1 MKWCLIA
8 VCPLI
13 ATVLTAAVAEES
25 APSPTCGDRGLLLT
39 ISVPE
44 GPHKAATPLPLQFSI
59 TNTGLGDVILP
70 NNLTYARSE
79 DPELKVPVVGAGMF
93 IICQT
98 ERGDFIKYKGAYIKI
113 HGSGTTLKSKQEL
126 KAYSLDLAKCFDLPT
141 GRYEVQL
148 LFTRQHSGFLDGAS
162 NRITITVK

>member
-1 MKWCLIA
+1 MKWYLVA

-13 ATVLTAAVAEES
+13 TTVLTAAVAEES

-39 ISVPE
+39 ISVSE
-44 GPHKAATPLPLQFSI
+44 GLQKVGGPI
-59 TNTGLGDVILP
+59 TTTNDIRLP
-70 NNLTYARSE
+70 NNITYGTSE
-79 DPELKVPVVGAGMF
+79 DAETKMPVIGSGMF

-98 ERGDFIKYKGAYIKI
+98 ERGDFIKFKGYYARVD
-113 HGSGTTLKSKQEL
+113 GLGTILKAKQEL
-126 KAYSLDLAKCFDLPT
+126 QPYTLDMAKCFDLPA

-148 LFTRQHSGFLDGAS
+148 LFTRLHSGFLDGAS

>member
-1 MKWCLIA
+1 MKWYLIA

-44 GPHKAATPLPLQFSI
+44 GPQKVGGPIPLRFTI
-59 TNTGLGDVILP
+59 ANTTTNDIRLP
-70 NNLTYARSE
+70 SNFTYGTSE
-79 DPELKVPVVGAGMF
+79 EAKTKMPTIGAGMY

-98 ERGDFIKYKGAYIKI
+98 ERGDFIKYKGYYAEA
-113 HGSGTTLKSKQEL
+113 SGRGTILKAKQEVQP
-126 KAYSLDLAKCFDLPT
+126 YTLDIAKCFDLPA

>member
-1 MKWCLIA
+1 MKWYLIA
-8 VCPLI
+8 VCSLI

-25 APSPTCGDRGLLLT
+25 VPSPTCGDRGLLLT

-44 GPHKAATPLPLQFSI
+44 GPQKAATPLPLQFSI

-70 NNLTYARSE
+70 NNLTFARSE
-79 DPELKVPVVGAGMF
+79 DLEGKVPVIGSGMF

-98 ERGDFIKYKGAYIKI
+98 ERGDFIKYKGYYAKVS
-113 HGSGTTLKSKQEL
+113 GPGTTLKSKQEL
-126 KAYSLDLAKCFDLPT
+126 KVYSLDLAKCFDLPA